1 MKVIVVGAGVAG
13 LTAARG
19 LVREG
24 HEVQV
29 FEAAPGPGG
38 RLATGEL
45 AGGPIDEGALRFS
58 VRTPDFHARLAPLVA
73 EGAVRLQ
80 QGRTHRWRDGRL
92 EAPPL
97 TSGVRLWEA
106 PDGMA
111 RLASRLADGLDVRG
125 GCRVTGLSAT
135 DGRWRVKLVAH
146 QEEAD
151 AVVIALPAPEALTLA
166 LTAPE
171 AFAPSVLTE
180 LGRVVFE
187 PALVMVA
194 AFPRLASGWSSVE
207 AGEGAVV
214 RLDAR
219 HAEEITRV
227 VVQASADWSRQAF
240 NRDDPS
246 IIEALLTE
254 AARMTGTRLHSPQA
268 ARVVRWRH
276 AWPSLLAPARCL
288 LSPGAAPAVFCGDWC
303 VGPRVEGAFLS
314 GSQAAE
320 RLSLSL

>member
-13 LTAARG
+13 LTAAGG

-24 HEVQV
+24 HQV
-29 FEAAPGPGG
+29 RVLEAASRPGG

-45 AGGPIDEGALRFS
+45 AGGPVDEGALRFS
-58 VRTPDFHARLAPLVA
+58 VRAPDFQARLAPLVA
-73 EGAVRLQ
+73 DGAVRLRP
-80 QGRTHRWRDGRL
+80 GRTHRWRQGSL

-97 TSGVRLWEA
+97 TSGGRLWEA

-111 RLASRLADGLDVRG
+111 RLASRLAEGLEVRG

-135 DGRWRVKLVAH
+135 DGRWQVEAGAH

-171 AFAPSVLTE
+171 AFGPSVRTE

-187 PALVMVA
+187 PALVVVA

-207 AGEGAVV
+207 AEEGAIL

-219 HAEEITRV
+219 HSEETTRV

-240 NRDDPS
+240 DRDDPS
-246 IIEALLTE
+246 IIQALLTE
-254 AARMTGTRLHSPQA
+254 AERMTGTPLGSPQA

-288 LSPGAAPAVFCGDWC
+288 LSLGAAPAVFCGDWC
-303 VGPRVEGAFLS
+303 AGPRVEGAFLS
-314 GSQAAE
+314 GAQAAE